1 MLKSVRVVSTGNQ
14 GKNET
19 IALSGVGTTP
29 FFIKSIEGLDPVKN
43 TINTTSSVYKPGNYF
58 NSSHAEARNIVF
70 TIGLNRRSSYGFNFE
85 DMRFR
90 IYEIFQPGIPIVL
103 EFVSDRYPKGLNIK
117 GYTEDISNTLFTANP
132 DVQVSMLC
140 HDPYFSDSELVSL
153 EFSSDYEDLKSYLGN
168 APTPFNLTKRFDAA
182 PSGSVTFGV
191 MNGSSITLAG
201 GTIKTGDIVT
211 INTDPNLRDIT
222 IKRKSSVIKGFTGI
236 QSGSLIQFLSATQD
250 HIHINGGASIN
261 ATPGFKVSFYRR
273 YLGL

>member
-19 IALSGVGTTP
+19 IALSGVGTSP

-43 TINTTSSVYKPGNYF
+43 TINTTDSVYKPGNYF
-58 NSSHAEARNIVF
+58 NSSHAEARNLVF
-70 TIGLNRRSSYGFNFE
+70 TIGLNQRSSYGLNFE

-90 IYEIFQPGIPIVL
+90 IYEIFQPGIPVL
-103 EFVSDRYPKGLNIK
+103 IEFVSDRFPKGLMIK
-117 GYTEDISNTLFTANP
+117 GYTEDISNTLFTATP

-140 HDPYFSDSELVSL
+140 HDPYFFDPELVNL

-168 APTPFNLTKRFDAA
+168 APGPFNLTKRFDAA
-182 PSGSVTFGV
+182 PPGAVTFGV
-191 MNGSSITLAG
+191 MNGPDLTLKA
-201 GTIKTGDIVT
+201 GTIQAGDIVT

-222 IKRKSSVIKGFTGI
+222 IKRGSSVIQGYTGI
-236 QSGSLIQFLSATQD
+236 QSGTLIQFLSATQD
-250 HIHINGGASIN
+250 HIFINGGGT
-261 ATPGFKVSFYRR
+261 TPGFKIAFYRR